1 LPDQSVG
8 GSAFSAGR
16 FSPRSPLGILDLP
29 KQINYAALVFG
40 DAIPEVLYLLLR
52 NVFPSPIWPPLADT
66 HQA

>member
-8 GSAFSAGR
+8 GSAFSAGGR
-16 FSPRSPLGILDLP
+16 RSPLGILDLA

-40 DAIPEVLYLLLR
+40 DAIPEVLYLPLR
-52 NVFPSPIWPPLADT
+52 NVFPSPRWPPLADT